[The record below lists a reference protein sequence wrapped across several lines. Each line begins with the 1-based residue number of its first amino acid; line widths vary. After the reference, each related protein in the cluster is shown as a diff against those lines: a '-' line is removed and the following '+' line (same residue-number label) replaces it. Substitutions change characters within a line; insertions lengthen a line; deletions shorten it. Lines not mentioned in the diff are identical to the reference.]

1 MFCKEMRALDLK
13 IQLPTPGF
21 VEACHAGGRP
31 PPPVIGPLLLQVG
44 YKRPT
49 GSLGTA
55 LRLVLLF

>member
-1 MFCKEMRALDLK
+1 MQVGD
-13 IQLPTPGF
+13 
-21 VEACHAGGRP
+21 P
-31 PPPVIGPLLLQVG
+31 PPTPVIGPLLLQVG